1 MNEDALHEAL
11 RLSQHLKDALS
22 VQIQLLAL
30 FALDLAA
37 GLPAKSFDQFSLS
50 VFLLESSIDELV

>member
-1 MNEDALHEAL
+1 MKMPSIKPCDSVSTSRML
-11 RLSQHLKDALS
+11 LS

-37 GLPAKSFDQFSLS
+37 GLPAKSLDQFSLS
-50 VFLLESSIDELV
+50 VFLLESSIYELV